1 MNKFVWNKMKHDVK
15 VEKLNDQHKMLFD
28 TLDKLYKAMED
39 KSDKNALA
47 KVIDELI
54 LYSKEHL
61 MTEEALLEKYNYPG
75 IAQQKEQHKIFIEK
89 VLHFR
94 EEFATN
100 NNFMLY
106 FNMAVFLKNWI
117 ANHIQE
123 IDRLYSD
130 FLNERGVY

>member
-1 MNKFVWNKMKHDVK
+1 MNKFVWNQMKHDVK

-75 IAQQKEQHKIFIEK
+75 LAQQKEQHKIFIEK

-94 EEFATN
+94 EEFGTN

>member
-1 MNKFVWNKMKHDVK
+1 MNKFVWNQMKHDVK

-75 IAQQKEQHKIFIEK
+75 LAQQKEQHKIFIEK
-89 VLHFR
+89 VQHFR
-94 EEFATN
+94 EEFVTN